1 MGTEIRGDN
10 VFLPRLERL
19 DRQALQALQL
29 RKLHDQLL
37 RIDSA
42 NPFYR
47 AVWKQS
53 GFDVGAGVRSLAD
66 IRKLPFTSKSDFIKD
81 QEECPPFGSRL
92 GVPLDAVGEITETS
106 GTSGKG
112 KELHGHTTHDMHL
125 RGQMTGIGWAW
136 AGLRPTD
143 IGIFH
148 IPATNS
154 ASLHTMLRGIR
165 AVGRLPYLVGHLGFE
180 ERLAIMQKLGVNAM
194 YMTPSGLNGL
204 TALCT
209 QLGIVPRQAFPSL
222 RFVMV
227 SAESWPVE
235 WVLRTQE
242 IWNTKITEVYG
253 STQLNAAYGAAC
265 CEGGAVVDGRRGCQH
280 LFEWTSLYEVIN
292 PETTEPV
299 GPGETGE
306 LVITHLDKQASPLIR
321 FRSGDRVTYYPHSRC
336 RCGRQLSVIEAGS
349 IGRVDDM
356 LKVKGATIWPSE
368 VDAIV
373 FAHPE
378 IGEYQARVYIG
389 EKGRDEIEL
398 RYSTRV
404 PTAEV
409 AVDQLNTAL
418 RGELKDRTSVS
429 FKIAH
434 VDESELPNFAHP
446 DKKARRWTDGR
457 HGDLA
462 KAALR

>member
-1 MGTEIRGDN
+1 VGTEIRGDN

-19 DRQALQALQL
+19 DRAELQALQL
-29 RKLHDQLL
+29 RKLRQQLM
-37 RIDSA
+37 RIEA
-42 NPFYR
+42 GNPFYQ
-47 AVWKQS
+47 ALWKRS
-53 GFDVGAGVRSLAD
+53 GFDAAGDIRSLGD
-66 IRKLPFTSKSDFIKD
+66 VRRLPFTSKSDFITD
-81 QEECPPFGSRL
+81 QQAHPPFGSRL
-92 GVPLDAVGEITETS
+92 GVPLDAVGELTETS

-112 KELHGHTTHDMHL
+112 KELHGHTTRDMHL
-125 RGQMTGIGWAW
+125 RGQMTGMGWAW

-154 ASLHTMLRGIR
+154 ASLYTMLRGIR

-180 ERLAIMQKLGVNAM
+180 ERLALMKTHGVNAM

-204 TALCT
+204 TVLCDK
-209 QLGIVPRQAFPSL
+209 LGIVPREAFPGL

-280 LFEWTSLYEVIN
+280 LFEWTSLYEVID
-292 PETTEPV
+292 PVTTEPV

-306 LVITHLDKQASPLIR
+306 LVITHLDKQASPLVR
-321 FRSGDRVTYYPHSRC
+321 FRSGDRVTYYPYSRC
-336 RCGRQLSVIEAGS
+336 GCGRQLSVIEAGS

-373 FAHPE
+373 FAHRE
-378 IGEYQARVYIG
+378 VGEYQAKVYIG
-389 EKGRDEIEL
+389 EKGRDEITL
-398 RYSTRV
+398 LYSTTT
-404 PTAEV
+404 PLAGP
-409 AVDQLNTAL
+409 AVHRLSAAL

-429 FKIAH
+429 FSIAH
-434 VDESELPNFAHP
+434 VEESELPSFAHP
-446 DKKARRWTDGR
+446 DKKARRWTDVR

-462 KAALR
+462 KEARR